1 MLVSVTIAEPTTGL
15 VLFFIL
21 SGRAVGYGGAAP
33 VHLCTNIWRSVHECK
48 VNMRAVCVCACV
60 YVRACVHVCVCVSMC
75 QQGVIEGNLHLVE
88 AEHQKA
94 LLPHQLTAIELQQKK
109 YSGHRYQA

>member
-1 MLVSVTIAEPTTGL
+1 MQGEYA
-15 VLFFIL
+15 
-21 SGRAVGYGGAAP
+21 R
-33 VHLCTNIWRSVHECK
+33 
-48 VNMRAVCVCACV
+48 ACV
-60 YVRACVHVCVCVSMC
+60 YVCVCVCVCVCVSMF

-109 YSGHRYQA
+109 YWSPISSMNICKCLIALH